1 MTENEIMFY
10 KLLSKLKKEKATKNE
25 QDILKKVNKN
35 TID

>member
-1 MTENEIMFY
+1 MSENEIMFY
-10 KLLSKLKKEKATKNE
+10 KLLSKLKKEKNTKNE